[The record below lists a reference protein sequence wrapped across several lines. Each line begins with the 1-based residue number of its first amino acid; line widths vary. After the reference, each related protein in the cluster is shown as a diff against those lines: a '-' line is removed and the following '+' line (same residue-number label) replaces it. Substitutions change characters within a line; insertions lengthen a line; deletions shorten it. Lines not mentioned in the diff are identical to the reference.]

1 MELQPKE
8 SIKEPMIS
16 VASDRWT
23 EKQIE
28 EMEEQCTTSD
38 LADLERGGGVAR
50 RSGDRDDAMEQDR
63 KGEGTDILTGRREA
77 RRRRGIGKKP

>member
-38 LADLERGGGVAR
+38 LADLERGGR
-50 RSGDRDDAMEQDR
+50 TTFR
-63 KGEGTDILTGRREA
+63 
-77 RRRRGIGKKP
+77 